1 MLVVDGTVM
10 VAASNAPSIAPIMM
24 KPFMLVM
31 LAVITTD
38 VRPDKGED
46 MLITG

>member
-1 MLVVDGTVM
+1 MLVVEGTVM
-10 VAASNAPSIAPIMM
+10 VVASNAPSIAPIMM
-24 KPFMLVM
+24 NPFMLVM